1 MNKAELQGDK
11 PCTQPR
17 VVVFETQTGKSF
29 TTAVGGV
36 ELKGRDLTV
45 ELKSEWKE
53 GGRYFGSVINK
64 RRQLMWEWANL

>member
-1 MNKAELQGDK
+1 MNKAELQRDK

-45 ELKSEWKE
+45 ELKSE
-53 GGRYFGSVINK
+53 
-64 RRQLMWEWANL
+64 

>member
-1 MNKAELQGDK
+1 MNKAELQRDK

-45 ELKSEWKE
+45 ELKSEWK
-53 GGRYFGSVINK
+53 
-64 RRQLMWEWANL
+64 RRQVFWERNKQTKAAHVGMG